1 MSGFVHLV
9 GAGPGDPELLTL
21 RARRLLDA
29 ADVVVHDRL
38 IAPALLATIPTGTR
52 RYAVGKA
59 GGRISTPQQEINDLL
74 VRLARGGNDVV
85 RLKGGDPF
93 VFGRG
98 GEEAL
103 ALLAAGV
110 DFDVVPAVSAGMAG
124 PAAAGIPVT
133 HRGIARSVVFVTA
146 ETNPKAGG
154 SGVDWAAIAAI
165 DTVVIFM
172 AGRNADHVA
181 ELLIDAGRSPATP
194 AAVIVDATLP
204 GQSVRRLDLETLRRE
219 GAGHADGRPTMLVV
233 GEVVALGVD
242 LAGVVFDPDVPV
254 ISFEAAPVERDRV
267 ASTAAAVAR

>member
-29 ADVVVHDRL
+29 SDVVVHDRL
-38 IAPALLATIPTGTR
+38 IAPALLATIPARTR
-52 RYAVGKA
+52 RYGVGKM
-59 GGRISTPQQEINDLL
+59 GGRLSTSQEEINELL
-74 VRLARGGNDVV
+74 IRLARDGNDVV

-154 SGVDWAAIAAI
+154 AGLDWAAIAAI

-172 AGRNADHVA
+172 AGKNAGHVA
-181 ELLIDAGRSPATP
+181 GLLIDAGRAPATP

-204 GQSVRRLDLETLRRE
+204 GQSVCRLDLATLRRD
-219 GAGHADGRPTMLVV
+219 GAGHVDGRPTMLVV
-233 GEVVALGVD
+233 GEVVALGAD
-242 LAGVVFDPDVPV
+242 LAGLVAAPNVPV
-254 ISFEAAPVERDRV
+254 FSFA
-267 ASTAAAVAR
+267 TVAR